1 MKYQTLSLFIV
12 ASMALAQLRAAES
25 APMSTPTPGDSLDRR
40 TLIGDEMNYSSHVD
54 NSRGKKV
61 YRIDHNGD
69 DSSIRKGLIYD
80 FIERRSLLGD
90 LLGGG
95 DRMNIENVNDNSQH
109 RQTMNSHGN
118 KHTTIKK
125 IHKKTRGRRH
135 RRNDEDRSAEGI
147 SAKEF
152 FDRRDLGDKD
162 VEIKPAT
169 LERRSLL
176 GDLLGS
182 DSTRI
187 ENVNDNSLHREATKS
202 HGNSHTSITKIHS
215 ENEDNDVMDPFEFFE
230 RRDLQEES
238 QESTALNRRGLL
250 WGGDSTTISN
260 VNDNSKTTKTYKS
273 HHNKD
278 THISKAKYIKRSET
292 EKEVDKD
299 LERRGLL
306 FGGDSMV
313 ISNQNDNSKTT
324 KTYNS
329 HGNKYKKITTIK
341 DKSRRRHRRDDDDE
355 DEDDEDEDDE
365 SWFMKRDD
373 GEKDGA
379 KELYDQEGAAANAVD
394 AKEKRATTTTTT
406 TILQF
411 DDDKTSENKV
421 DDLGRR
427 NLVSI
432 QVVTQNIN
440 GQNIDNNVSSVTKG
454 SSKAKA
460 PSGPHRRPKT
470 KSNSSTSTP
479 SGKKHSKIRKNIKS
493 NGSKKNR
500 KTNISKKSKKN
511 NKSKS
516 KKNSKTKNKH

>member
-1 MKYQTLSLFIV
+1 
-12 ASMALAQLRAAES
+12 MALAQLRAAES
-25 APMSTPTPGDSLDRR
+25 APTSTPTSGDPLDRR

-69 DSSIRKGLIYD
+69 DSSTRKGLIYD
-80 FIERRSLLGD
+80 FVERRSLLGD

-95 DRMNIENVNDNSQH
+95 DRMSIENVNDNSQH
-109 RQTMNSHGN
+109 RKTMNSHGN

-125 IHKKTRGRRH
+125 IHKKTRGGRH
-135 RRNDEDRSAEGI
+135 RRNDHHSAEGI
-147 SAKEF
+147 SAEEF
-152 FDRRDLGDKD
+152 FDRRDLGDQD
-162 VEIKPAT
+162 VETKPAT

-202 HGNSHTSITKIHS
+202 HGNSHTSITKIHQ
-215 ENEDNDVMDPFEFFE
+215 ENEDNDEVDPFEFFD
-230 RRDLQEES
+230 RRDLQDET

-278 THISKAKYIKRSET
+278 TRISKAKYTKRSDIEGD
-292 EKEVDKD
+292 EG

-341 DKSRRRHRRDDDDE
+341 DKSRRRHRRDDDD
-355 DEDDEDEDDE
+355 DDE
-365 SWFMKRDD
+365 SWFKKRDD
-373 GEKDGA
+373 GEEEGVRDQALPEK
-379 KELYDQEGAAANAVD
+379 LYDQEGVAATTAD
-394 AKEKRATTTTTT
+394 TKEKRATTTTT

-411 DDDKTSENKV
+411 DDDEMSENKV

-440 GQNIDNNVSSVTKG
+440 GQNIDNNVSSVTNG
-454 SSKAKA
+454 SPKAKA
-460 PSGPHRRPKT
+460 PSGTHRRSKT
-470 KSNSSTSTP
+470 KSTSTP
-479 SGKKHSKIRKNIKS
+479 RRKKHDQNIK
-493 NGSKKNR
+493 KKVA
-500 KTNISKKSKKN
+500 
-511 NKSKS
+511 S
-516 KKNSKTKNKH
+516 KKNSKKTSKKNVNKKSSRTKSKHQ

>member
-1 MKYQTLSLFIV
+1 
-12 ASMALAQLRAAES
+12 MALVQLRAAES
-25 APMSTPTPGDSLDRR
+25 APVSTSTAEDSLDRR

-54 NSRGKKV
+54 NSKGKKV

-69 DSSIRKGLIYD
+69 DSSVRKGLIYD
-80 FIERRSLLGD
+80 FVERRSLLGD

-95 DRMNIENVNDNSQH
+95 DRMSIENVNDNSQH
-109 RQTMNSHGN
+109 RQTLNSHGN

-125 IHKKTRGRRH
+125 IHKTSRGGRH
-135 RRNDEDRSAEGI
+135 HRNH
-147 SAKEF
+147 
-152 FDRRDLGDKD
+152 RRDLEGKD
-162 VEIKPAT
+162 VETAPVT

-187 ENVNDNSLHREATKS
+187 ENVNDNSLHRESTKN

-215 ENEDNDVMDPFEFFE
+215 ENEDNDELDPYEFFD
-230 RRDLQEES
+230 RRDLPEES
-238 QESTALNRRGLL
+238 HESTTLDRRGLL

-278 THISKAKYIKRSET
+278 THIQKAKYTKRSEA
-292 EKEVDKD
+292 EAESSDD

-329 HGNKYKKITTIK
+329 HDNKYKKITTIK
-341 DKSRRRHRRDDDDE
+341 DKSHGRHRRDDDADGE
-355 DEDDEDEDDE
+355 DEE
-365 SWFMKRDD
+365 SWFKKRDD
-373 GEKDGA
+373 EEEDQA
-379 KELYDQEGAAANAVD
+379 LLKELEAQEGTGTTTAD
-394 AKEKRATTTTTT
+394 TKEKRATTTTTT
-406 TILQF
+406 ILQF
-411 DDDKTSENKV
+411 EDDGEMSENKV
-421 DDLGRR
+421 EDLERR

-432 QVVTQNIN
+432 QIVTQNIS

-454 SSKAKA
+454 SPKAK
-460 PSGPHRRPKT
+460 PSGPHRRPKA
-470 KSNSSTSTP
+470 KSSTP
-479 SGKKHSKIRKNIKS
+479 PRRKNKKHRQKRRKDAKKGVKKG
-493 NGSKKNR
+493 GSKKIGQKNT
-500 KTNISKKSKKN
+500 KKIISKIHSRTTSKP
-511 NKSKS
+511 
-516 KKNSKTKNKH
+516 

>member
-1 MKYQTLSLFIV
+1 
-12 ASMALAQLRAAES
+12 MALAQLRAVES
-25 APMSTPTPGDSLDRR
+25 APMSTPAAGESLDRR

-54 NSRGKKV
+54 NSKGKKV

-69 DSSIRKGLIYD
+69 DASVRKGLIYD

-95 DRMNIENVNDNSQH
+95 DRMSIENVNDNSQH
-109 RQTMNSHGN
+109 RKTMNSHGN

-125 IHKKTRGRRH
+125 IHKKTRRGRHH
-135 RRNDEDRSAEGI
+135 RY
-147 SAKEF
+147 
-152 FDRRDLGDKD
+152 DRRDLKSEE
-162 VEIKPAT
+162 VESEPTT

-187 ENVNDNSLHREATKS
+187 ENVNDNSLHRDAYKS
-202 HGNSHTSITKIHS
+202 HGNSHTTITKIHS
-215 ENEDNDVMDPFEFFE
+215 DNEGNDEMDPYEFFD
-230 RRDLQEES
+230 RRDLEDKTL
-238 QESTALNRRGLL
+238 ESTALNRRGLL

-278 THISKAKYIKRSET
+278 THISKAKYTKRSEA
-292 EKEVDKD
+292 EEEGGED
-299 LERRGLL
+299 LQRRGLL

-313 ISNQNDNSKTT
+313 ISNQNDNSRTT
-324 KTYNS
+324 KTFNS
-329 HGNKYKKITTIK
+329 HGNKYKKITSIK
-341 DKSRRRHRRDDDDE
+341 DKSHRRHHRRDDDD
-355 DEDDEDEDDE
+355 DDGEEE
-365 SWFMKRDD
+365 EEEWFKKRDD
-373 GEKDGA
+373 SEEDGVKDQA
-379 KELYDQEGAAANAVD
+379 MPKELHDQEGTAVNAAD
-394 AKEKRATTTTTT
+394 TKEKRATTTTT

-411 DDDKTSENKV
+411 DDDEMTENKV

-454 SSKAKA
+454 SPKAKA
-460 PSGPHRRPKT
+460 PSGPHHRSKPKSALAPRHKKHGQNLGKNVK
-470 KSNSSTSTP
+470 KSSSKKDGKES
-479 SGKKHSKIRKNIKS
+479 SKKNGKKNDKKNSKKN
-493 NGSKKNR
+493 NSKKNR
-500 KTNISKKSKKN
+500 K
-511 NKSKS
+511 
-516 KKNSKTKNKH
+516 KNSKKDNRHQ